1 MFTDSRHFTRPLL
14 LAGIAAPALL
24 TAMPALAQGS
34 AQDSEDSASPQ
45 ATETA
50 QGEDNVILVTGSI
63 RDALNNAT
71 EAKRRAINVVDV
83 ATADSVG
90 RFPDI
95 NTADA
100 LSRLPG
106 VAVQLDQGQARY
118 IQVRGAPNRWTSVS
132 IDGLPQT
139 GTDEGG
145 GERAY
150 RFDAVPAVLLQAL
163 VVNKTLTPDITA
175 EAITALV
182 DLQTFSP
189 LDDGG
194 EGFAATGD
202 LGYGLMSLGEGEQ
215 RSASL
220 RLSWTNDKIGIALGG
235 SHYRRDQITDNR
247 EANYDD
253 TGAPLD
259 IDIRN
264 YEIQRENNGLFGSF
278 EVRASED
285 LKLYARGFYTE
296 FTDRELRNAY
306 EIELADS
313 GAVGTR
319 GALTGS
325 LDNVSITTNYNDG
338 RYVNQNTILATG
350 FDYDNADGLKV
361 SGQLGYTKTE
371 NTTDLPLVQSTIQG
385 ISVDYDRTSDPRF
398 PEVDLFRTV
407 TTDTGG
413 FARGEQL
420 NAIPI
425 NEQVAPFTILIPI
438 VQGVV
443 SDAYSGRLD
452 FARDFGEQFTLA
464 AGLYATKRDIVGNNI
479 GIGGIIPLAATG
491 FDPNAF
497 TTSRPWDTQFP
508 LGVDIAYVDNI
519 ALNAD
524 LQSRLASA
532 GIDADDFVLP
542 TSFYDQEER
551 IYAGYVSGQYE
562 DGPLLVTAGL
572 RLEQYE
578 IDNSGTV
585 LVAGGAEA
593 LATSQDF
600 FDVFPSV
607 NLRYEASDNLVL
619 RLGGQRGVSRP
630 AYAAIRVGASI
641 SDTGATISGGNPFLT
656 PEYTWGLDA
665 SAEYYFSSN
674 GIASVGVF
682 NRWVEDVLY
691 QSQQVV
697 GSDLYNSGG
706 IDRSGYLL
714 GSTFNGESGNLYGVE
729 FNVQTQF
736 DFLPGALAGLG
747 VQGNLT
753 LLGGDF
759 EAFDPATGQLETF
772 DFQGLSD
779 TVFNASIFY
788 EYAGISA
795 RIAYQQRSEFLDTI
809 GGLGAGE
816 FRDGFGN
823 LDVTL
828 RYALTEN
835 LTLFADLANLTDE
848 TYVAFQG
855 TPETPSEVE
864 RIGERY
870 LFGLRF
876 NF

>member
-1 MFTDSRHFTRPLL
+1 MIVRTRRDTRFFL
-14 LAGIAAPALL
+14 LAGIATSALGCAVPA
-24 TAMPALAQGS
+24 A
-34 AQDSEDSASPQ
+34 AQDAVTAGQSPEADGQ
-45 ATETA
+45 TA
-50 QGEDNVILVTGSI
+50 RDGADDVILVTGSI
-63 RDALNNAT
+63 RGSLINAT

-90 RFPDI
+90 RFPDVT
-95 NTADA
+95 TADA

-139 GTDEGG
+139 GVDEGG
-145 GERAY
+145 SERAY
-150 RFDAVPAVLLQAL
+150 RFDAVPAVLLQQL
-163 VVNKTLTPDITA
+163 VVNKSLTPDITA

-189 LDDGG
+189 LDDARP
-194 EGFAATGD
+194 GFGAAGD
-202 LGYGLMSLGEGEQ
+202 LGYGFMSLGDGEQ
-215 RSASL
+215 RQASL
-220 RLSWTNDKIGIALGG
+220 RVSWTDDTIGIALGG
-235 SHYRRDQITDNR
+235 SHYRRDQVTDNR
-247 EANYDD
+247 EADYDAA
-253 TGAPLD
+253 GAPID

-264 YEIQRENNGLFGSF
+264 YELQRENNGLFGAF

-285 LKLYARGFYTE
+285 LRLFARGFYTE

-306 EIELADS
+306 EIELADA

-325 LDNVSITTNYNDG
+325 LDNVSITTNFNDG
-338 RYVNQNTILATG
+338 RYANENIILATG
-350 FDYDNADGLKV
+350 FDYANPDGLTV
-361 SGQLGYTKTE
+361 SGQFGYTRTE
-371 NTTDLPLVQSTIQG
+371 NTTDLPLVQSSIGG
-385 ISVDYDRTSDPRF
+385 ISVDYDRSADPRF
-398 PEVDLFRTV
+398 PVVDLFRTV
-407 TTDTGG
+407 PAQTG
-413 FARGEQL
+413 FARGERL
-420 NAIPI
+420 DAIPI
-425 NEQVAPFTILIPI
+425 DEQDALRTILIPI

-452 FARDFGEQFTLA
+452 LAKEWDRFTFS
-464 AGLYATKRDIVGNNI
+464 AGLYATAREIEGNNI
-479 GIGGIIPLAATG
+479 GIGGIVPLATIG
-491 FDPNAF
+491 FDPNAYA
-497 TTSRPWDTQFP
+497 TTRPWETQFP
-508 LGVDIAYVDNI
+508 VGVGIDYVDNV

-524 LQSRLASA
+524 LQAGLAAA
-532 GIDADDFVLP
+532 GIDPADFVLP
-542 TSFYDQEER
+542 SSLYAQEER
-551 IYAGYVSGQYE
+551 IYAGYVMGRYE
-562 DGPLLVTAGL
+562 DGPLLVNAGV

-578 IDNSGTV
+578 IDNAGTV
-585 LVAGGAEA
+585 LAGGGAVPLETA
-593 LATSQDF
+593 QDF
-600 FDVFPSV
+600 LDIFPSV

-641 SDTGATISGGNPFLT
+641 SDTGATIAGGNPFLT

-665 SAEYYFSSN
+665 SAEYYFSTN

-697 GSDLYNSGG
+697 GSDLYDSGG

-714 GSTFNGESGNLYGVE
+714 GSSFNGESGSLYGVE
-729 FNVQTQF
+729 FNIQTQF
-736 DFLPGALAGLG
+736 DFLPGALSGFG

-759 EAFDPATGQLETF
+759 EAVDAATGQLATF
-772 DFQGLSD
+772 QFQGLSD
-779 TVFNASIFY
+779 TVFNASLFY
-788 EYAGISA
+788 EYAGLSA
-795 RIAYQQRSEFLDTI
+795 RVAYQRRSDFLDTL
-809 GGLGAGE
+809 GGFGAGE
-816 FRDGFGN
+816 FRDGFEN
-823 LDVTL
+823 LDITL
-828 RYALTEN
+828 RYALN
-835 LTLFADLANLTDE
+835 ANFTLFADLANLTDE

-855 TPETPSEVE
+855 TPATPSEVE

-870 LFGLRF
+870 LFGIRF